1 MDVLACGRSASLR
14 CPPRKTLRTAG
25 RPPFTVAVDR
35 ADDMRFTR
43 TVLAAHH
50 PAAGRVI
57 VHPTVSGGGRLLWHD
72 ILHAVADGRP
82 LRARPCAT
90 RGNAPTQERSAR
102 AALKAGAVP
111 RLTVLRA
118 HRIGW
123 GVWADLVALHRTTGT
138 DVTVVHHAEL
148 PVDLAHLLRHC
159 DHRILTTH
167 VGVGALG
174 GKTAAVF
181 PRSRPVTDAGRSTAV
196 APSPSAASRNRA
208 LPRSHQAVGRTSVWG
223 AESTQPSLASM
234 KQ

>member
-1 MDVLACGRSASLR
+1 MGLLDAVNPLGEIAVDVLACGPAASRR
-14 CPPRKTLRTAG
+14 CPPGRTLRTAG
-25 RPPFTVAVDR
+25 RSPFTVVVDR

-50 PAAGRVI
+50 PAAGRVVI
-57 VHPTVSGGGRLLWHD
+57 HPTVGGGDRLLWHD

-82 LRARPCAT
+82 LRAPSCAA
-90 RGNAPTQERSAR
+90 RGNVPAQERSAR
-102 AALKAGAVP
+102 AALKAGAVH

-159 DHRILTTH
+159 DHRII
-167 VGVGALG
+167 
-174 GKTAAVF
+174 
-181 PRSRPVTDAGRSTAV
+181 TDHADV
-196 APSPSAASRNRA
+196 RA
-208 LPRSHQAVGRTSVWG
+208 LHPPAKTSGESWADGRHR
-223 AESTQPSLASM
+223 
-234 KQ
+234 